1 MRGLSSGIGV
11 LHRTY
16 KYSVKGR
23 YLGGIALYA
32 LCYEYQNR
40 GGPSRRWTW
49 KKRGIACGQD
59 DVHTLCEAL
68 EIPRGTL
75 CNHILRN
82 KRANA
87 QFEKRREEYRLLI
100 CEVFAEYRQVLGAE
114 KIWMILARRGH
125 QVGAKFGAD
134 LVFFS
139 DRPYFLPPHSPVVK
153 LSFFLVPSIR
163 TRYDSSSR
171 LGHDRGIPGLK
182 LSQISYNLKEIFYFL

>member
-40 GGPSRRWTW
+40 GGPSRCWAR

-134 LVFFS
+134 LM
-139 DRPYFLPPHSPVVK
+139 REMG
-153 LSFFLVPSIR
+153 LSSVRS
-163 TRYDSSSR
+163 TAKQDY
-171 LGHDRGIPGLK
+171 LK
-182 LSQISYNLKEIFYFL
+182 LREPEKKKNILRQQFSTDVNSGV

>member
-100 CEVFAEYRQVLGAE
+100 CEVFAAYRQVLGAE

-125 QVGAKFGAD
+125 QVGSKLGAD
-134 LVFFS
+134 LM
-139 DRPYFLPPHSPVVK
+139 RETG
-153 LSFFLVPSIR
+153 LSRV
-163 TRYDSSSR
+163 
-171 LGHDRGIPGLK
+171 
-182 LSQISYNLKEIFYFL
+182 

>member
-100 CEVFAEYRQVLGAE
+100 CEVLNIGRY
-114 KIWMILARRGH
+114 LALKR
-125 QVGAKFGAD
+125 FG
-134 LVFFS
+134 
-139 DRPYFLPPHSPVVK
+139 
-153 LSFFLVPSIR
+153 
-163 TRYDSSSR
+163 
-171 LGHDRGIPGLK
+171 
-182 LSQISYNLKEIFYFL
+182 

>member
-40 GGPSRRWTW
+40 GGPSRCWTR

-82 KRANA
+82 KRVNA
-87 QFEKRREEYRLLI
+87 QFEKRREEYHLLI

-114 KIWMILARRGH
+114 KIWMILAQRGH
-125 QVGAKFGAD
+125 QFGAKLGAD
-134 LVFFS
+134 LM
-139 DRPYFLPPHSPVVK
+139 REMG
-153 LSFFLVPSIR
+153 LSRV
-163 TRYDSSSR
+163 
-171 LGHDRGIPGLK
+171 
-182 LSQISYNLKEIFYFL
+182 

>member
-100 CEVFAEYRQVLGAE
+100 CEVFAEYRQGDGVIQSLKLREPEEKKIPSVSNFQQTSNQIRASDVACFKYRESISLYLRDLGA
-114 KIWMILARRGH
+114 
-125 QVGAKFGAD
+125 
-134 LVFFS
+134 
-139 DRPYFLPPHSPVVK
+139 
-153 LSFFLVPSIR
+153 
-163 TRYDSSSR
+163 
-171 LGHDRGIPGLK
+171 
-182 LSQISYNLKEIFYFL
+182 IFP

>member
-40 GGPSRRWTW
+40 GGPSRCWTR

-100 CEVFAEYRQVLGAE
+100 CEVFAEYRQGLGAE

-125 QVGAKFGAD
+125 QVGAKLGAD
-134 LVFFS
+134 LMREMGV
-139 DRPYFLPPHSPVVK
+139 
-153 LSFFLVPSIR
+153 
-163 TRYDSSSR
+163 SR
-171 LGHDRGIPGLK
+171 V
-182 LSQISYNLKEIFYFL
+182 

>member
-32 LCYEYQNR
+32 LCYKYQNR
-40 GGPSRRWTW
+40 GGPSRRWTR

-59 DVHTLCEAL
+59 DVHTLAKHGDTT
-68 EIPRGTL
+68 RHTR
-75 CNHILRN
+75 NHILRN

-114 KIWMILARRGH
+114 KIWMILARRGASGRR
-125 QVGAKFGAD
+125 QIWR
-134 LVFFS
+134 
-139 DRPYFLPPHSPVVK
+139 DRCREMGV
-153 LSFFLVPSIR
+153 
-163 TRYDSSSR
+163 SR
-171 LGHDRGIPGLK
+171 V
-182 LSQISYNLKEIFYFL
+182 